1 MVILKL
7 RCMEALGPTNM
18 VMYDGRVE
26 RKRKWVEGD
35 GKSVFGEDV
44 GE

>member
-26 RKRKWVEGD
+26 RKRKWVEGG
-35 GKSVFGEDV
+35 GKSAFG
-44 GE
+44 GR